1 MKKLGLKLKN
11 LKLSVKLTFII
22 IITCL
27 VLLIVEI
34 MGRQN
39 VYDAYD
45 EQLYMKTA
53 QVCIS
58 YANQLETEI
67 DKIENVTFSIIGDPG
82 LQENLTYMKRNTGT
96 HNLNERKEIG
106 NSLAVYAGVLEY
118 NAEIALLLTDGR
130 WIGVKVDDYEEYAQI
145 AREKKGKT
153 TIFAHNNK
161 IGVFREIRQIQGL
174 SLEHLGVLFLQV
186 NLNTIMR
193 ELEES
198 YAKID
203 VVPDVFIFDQGDC
216 IYASSGFQELP
227 PIVDD
232 AMLIGDQFIVPC
244 TSAKLGWVFIL
255 SIPYDEINESIRQA
269 DLKATVFCVLVAI
282 LVCVLSGCF
291 VYSLMPH
298 INYLM
303 KKFELFGT
311 GVIPRAEDYPSYEG
325 RTDEFGRLHNQFDKM
340 ALEYQRLTQESY
352 ENMLLLKEAQFQ
364 QLQQQI
370 RPHFLFN
377 TLSTIVWTAAEN
389 NDMETAKIA
398 DTLGKILRSSF
409 RNTNNLVTIREEVK
423 IVRDYL
429 YIQDLR
435 YQERLKVEESLEEAV
450 LNVRIP
456 SFTIQP
462 IVENVIVHVVEK
474 SLEPCIIRISGR
486 VRDNLV
492 EIAIEDNGG
501 GLDENILEK
510 LEIGEV
516 RPKGNGVGLSN
527 VDARIKL
534 AFSKDYGLTISREKG
549 CSRVTIRVPYVVET
563 ESKEE

>member
-1 MKKLGLKLKN
+1 
-11 LKLSVKLTFII
+11 
-22 IITCL
+22 
-27 VLLIVEI
+27 
-34 MGRQN
+34 
-39 VYDAYD
+39 
-45 EQLYMKTA
+45 
-53 QVCIS
+53 
-58 YANQLETEI
+58 
-67 DKIENVTFSIIGDPG
+67 
-82 LQENLTYMKRNTGT
+82 
-96 HNLNERKEIG
+96 
-106 NSLAVYAGVLEY
+106 
-118 NAEIALLLTDGR
+118 
-130 WIGVKVDDYEEYAQI
+130 
-145 AREKKGKT
+145 
-153 TIFAHNNK
+153 
-161 IGVFREIRQIQGL
+161 
-174 SLEHLGVLFLQV
+174 
-186 NLNTIMR
+186 
-193 ELEES
+193 
-198 YAKID
+198 
-203 VVPDVFIFDQGDC
+203 
-216 IYASSGFQELP
+216 
-227 PIVDD
+227 
-232 AMLIGDQFIVPC
+232 
-244 TSAKLGWVFIL
+244 
-255 SIPYDEINESIRQA
+255 
-269 DLKATVFCVLVAI
+269 
-282 LVCVLSGCF
+282 
-291 VYSLMPH
+291 
-298 INYLM
+298 
-303 KKFELFGT
+303 
-311 GVIPRAEDYPSYEG
+311 
-325 RTDEFGRLHNQFDKM
+325 M

-549 CSRVTIRVPYVVET
+549 CNRVTIRVPYVVET